1 MGKLQIKILGTA
13 FSAQA
18 NEDDEYLQK
27 LLNYYREITD
37 TIKKS
42 GKLSD
47 PLKISILAGI
57 SLVDELYKEK
67 QLNARLNSENPQNE
81 KHDSEVMRLTEEMIN
96 KITEAVE

>member
-67 QLNARLNSENPQNE
+67 QLNARLNSENPQKE
-81 KHDSEVMRLTEEMIN
+81 KTTVKLCGLQ
-96 KITEAVE
+96 KK